1 MLKKKIIRVLESF
14 GAEKYNIP
22 EDYTSFSEKLNSCE
36 KQLGEIN
43 NVRKLLIF
51 LNFGFKIIKLTES
64 SIKNILDYYYRG
76 RNNVK

>member
-51 LNFGFKIIKLTES
+51 LNFGFKIIKLS
-64 SIKNILDYYYRG
+64 RDNHKNLREF
-76 RNNVK
+76 